1 MDKGA
6 WETHKQ
12 YPQEDY
18 DALPLCILQLDP
30 ADRAVIRI
38 ADERDAVQKKTFTK
52 WVNKH
57 LLKAGRR
64 IVELYDDMRDGH
76 NLISL
81 LEVLSHEVLPRER
94 GHMRFH
100 KIQNV
105 QICLDFLKMKGIR
118 LVNIRSDE
126 IVDGN
131 PKLTLGLIWTIILH
145 FQVSDVVVPGQPEHI
160 TARDALLLWS
170 RRTVEGFPGVHIKD
184 FSSSWRD
191 GKAFLAIAHRH
202 RPDLVDVR
210 QAKQS
215 SNKQNL
221 ETAFRLYE
229 REFGVTRLLDPEDI
243 DVQQPD
249 ERSVIT
255 YVSSLYDVFPEV
267 PTVEQSLRDNER
279 QLKTEEYQD
288 LASSLLSWLMSTI
301 GMLEQ
306 RDFPSTLIEIKKRLS
321 DFNRFRLEEIPPRL
335 ETKQKL
341 LRLFEEI
348 QGLTADSS
356 QTGINEELLPDNI
369 IRLWNK
375 FVAVQQEKDMAF
387 QAEILRLERLQRL
400 AEKIHRE
407 AKYNEDTLRDQ
418 EKRIGEEE
426 ARVDVVHPFEAKRS
440 CDNIDRSLRTVE
452 ENLRGLFRDLHSL
465 QDGKYPQADNLYKRI
480 SDIQSELSQLRTR
493 LYSNVIQRLLS
504 KSYVEEGKTTIRRTE
519 VVTEVRMVETHPAFK
534 HVQDCLDWIEEKQKQ
549 IEAAE
554 YDSDLTQ
561 VELLIQT
568 HHREHQEVVA
578 FRREIDRC
586 INDRRT
592 LSEEEQKLYTQTL
605 SKVEVAYS
613 LLSNT
618 SMRRQKCLESL
629 YEFLQASTAELL
641 WLSEKEELEIRRDW
655 GSHQLSLADVED
667 QHKTLVRQLEDQ
679 ESQFNAVQE
688 KGGAMILDRHP
699 ASKVVEAYMATMQS
713 QWSWLL
719 QLTACLESHLRH
731 STSYFQFFEECHH
744 CDQWIARQT
753 DQLQNRYARDVV
765 SSDEGQHMMRDLQA
779 VQEQI
784 KEYDRRV
791 SSLVLRSTEILPI
804 HQRSQ
809 PVQDSVR
816 VRALCNCQQTEVSF
830 QKGEECMLL
839 DNSQHARWKVRTAVG
854 LEAVIPSVCF
864 IIPPPDPEAIEK
876 ANRLKLQIEHLQNSW
891 KTQYRRLRLNM
902 VLATIRLVKGWTLK
916 QFMAMDPSQRE
927 AIWRAL
933 QDDAEKLLSRGVE
946 GDADLIRLERELK
959 ECHQI
964 FLQLSAEAAAEE
976 ARQMRTPSQD
986 FLQQLDTIN
995 RNLSMC
1001 DQQLSTLLHKPVPNS
1016 RDSLTQAT
1024 DNYDVFDN
1032 SLNACENSVLE
1043 LQSSYLSVTPQT
1055 SQVESRLNLVVQKF
1069 DQLKA
1074 ISHIY
1079 VQRLKNADLVVS
1091 GLEEVKQIV
1100 SDYEIT
1106 LASHENMTSELK
1118 GLRNH
1123 KEELQDLQS
1132 SIQQQQPKID
1142 TLKRDTATLRT
1153 LVENSRPGL
1162 THHHD
1167 LDTIEKD
1174 VEDVGA
1180 RWDNVCIQVVER
1192 LRSVDTAVDHASLYQ
1207 NGLVGEQDWIDQ
1219 MQARIETQA
1228 PLNGDVDQ
1236 AKKLLEPSMSI
1247 YNSLGER
1254 RHQIE
1259 SVNRHGG
1266 QYIREAKIHDKR
1278 LRQYRESLENV
1289 DFELITSVCKKV
1301 KHQDGAESVKVDL
1314 DSVNARYME
1323 MVKWSS
1329 TRLKDITAILSQA
1342 DVDVQFQM
1350 VIDDEIPLLRTFR
1363 AELAKRSSMLFD
1375 EDMEGFFHQLSEF
1388 EGYGSFSGSYYGAG
1402 DPPIIIKPGAT
1413 ATAEFS
1419 SERNTR
1425 VKHMDTSTVKLPS
1438 SGEQHLAQLS
1448 FALSQAETAA
1458 PKQSEQQTLI
1468 TVKTSDV
1475 SSRGPALC
1483 ASAIVNPQTHE
1494 NLTLVEAIQTGL
1506 IDPVS
1511 ETYVNPISRQ
1521 RMPLRE
1527 AVSQGLIADSLYK
1540 QLTSSSGIRDP
1551 RTNREVNVIEAVGRN
1566 LYNPVTNT
1574 VKDPHTGETVPLQEA
1589 VSRGLVSESCR
1600 SSLLGQTVSLTAI
1613 THTQALFS
1621 TSDLSKSEATLS
1633 LVQAIDKGL
1642 YDRAMGTITDP
1653 VTWKQMSILEAV
1665 ESGRINA
1672 SCCEIVDPDHG
1683 NSMSLTDAVK
1693 KGVIDPVSGV
1703 YIHKKTNKRIPLD
1716 EAVKRGLLH
1725 CPTSLL
1731 DVVVDGSLLE
1741 DGKVYDKTSGQ
1752 TVSLV
1757 EAINSGQIDGDRK
1770 CIMNP
1775 RTNEMTSLR
1784 TAVESGLINSKGN
1797 YVSPDTHRQKTLLE
1811 ALQQGDLK
1819 LVNEEIS
1826 FSRSGVRDSSKNQ
1839 TVSVAEALK
1848 RGIITKKGTYKDSK
1862 TGSEMT
1868 IKQAADRGFIDPS
1881 LVGLLNQKTG
1891 LVDRLGQHISILNA
1905 IAQEIIIPEEGV
1917 IKDVRTGQTH
1927 TFQYAATQ
1935 GIITPDEAK
1944 DILELISP
1952 VITSTSILTRI
1963 HPSKHET
1970 VMRSI
1975 TISEATSRGLLDDLT
1990 QRYTH
1995 PESGQSMSVEEAIE
2009 KGYLSLSS
2017 QWPDTSVFKTFDE
2030 VDTSSRTYKYT
2041 SETVSETKP
2050 VQSSVSAAAAASV
2063 ESSFITKAGGSY
2075 SFTMT
2080 SVTRPSITQNMISE
2094 TRRMT
2099 LKSVVDPKT
2108 GKEINIT
2115 EAMKKGLIDLD
2126 AGTYRDPVTKST
2138 MPLNIAVEKGYIIA
2152 DLVSEPSADSGEPIK
2167 ETRSFSIT
2175 GVIHPKT
2182 GERLTV
2188 SRAIHDGI
2196 LDQDRGVYHGLDK
2209 LGRPLMMP
2217 ISEAIQKGFVIA
2229 EDITT
2234 TVLLPG
2240 SMLRETKTFM
2250 LKSVVHPLTGK
2261 ILSVADAVEQGI
2273 IDESEG
2279 MYINPVTGVK
2289 ITINEAIEK
2298 KFIDAELTSVTSDAD
2313 VDVNKITTTKFSTLV
2328 VTAVVDPS
2336 TGRLITVHRAIEE
2349 GILDQANGIY
2359 YNPITKKSMQ
2369 LSEAIDNNLVLVETT
2384 KSTDET
2390 DRSSITSIHITDEQE
2405 SSDCILVEDIHTETM
2420 TLSISKVID
2429 PRTMEMVSYNDA
2441 VLSGILNVNE
2451 GVYFNPATGETMAIT
2466 TAMEKGLIHGEVTD
2480 KTREEELMRSSV
2492 VSEKPAFSLKMITSV
2507 IDPRTGKQISV
2518 GRAVREGLV
2527 DVDKGTFRDTRT
2539 GETIKLEHAF
2549 KQGFINPSKHSDVA
2563 QLEKSMDEEDA
2574 FESKVLCR
2582 KATDNENHWS
2592 LVEMELEKTTS
2603 EEPEESAVA
2612 REVLHYSTEIES
2624 HSPLD
2629 LSSDSLERKGESFF
2643 TPPKSAEPLGISY
2656 LVATKL
2662 GIIDLKTGKVRD
2674 PKTGKLMTLQQAIAS
2689 GLIDQDK
2696 PAVCDRTG
2704 KMLSLRECLHR
2715 NLINPQTCQLE
2726 ASRAKLEGLS
2736 QPQKI
2741 DKINLLDAFHN
2752 GLFNSQTGKI
2762 YDPASGKY
2770 YSLQEGLAKNMLDGA
2785 MVTVKDTQTGERVPL
2800 KRALVQGLIDGNQCL
2815 VWDKAANKRLPFGVA
2830 VEKGLVQNL
2839 FDDTT
2844 GNILDVHT
2852 GKFIPLDKALIE
2864 GKLKSTDVTV
2874 LDPKTGSKISLETAL
2889 RRGLVDRS
2897 GDVLDSRTG
2906 EKMSADEAL
2915 KMGLLAI
2922 VGAPILAGKMV
2933 VDSVKRRHGSKP
2945 KRPAEMVDSHVNG
2958 INGDVRQQDISKPRT
2973 TIVFARPGDQIQPTK
2988 PRQDFDQSDQLSE
3001 MVRDN
3006 DMGRLVDSYDK
3017 LFQELKTEISKV
3029 GDLERILKEDHQ
3041 IGDEAYQVQS
3051 QLETQK
3057 AVHEDILSH
3066 QQRILSLVFQ
3076 AEQLTENYQEE
3087 LTPEQ
3092 VTEIQSLATSLKSS
3106 LDKVVKTSENR
3117 LKHLTTAAEEVV
3129 KFEDELGKMTSWLT
3143 LAENELDRQEEC
3155 LRRFEDFKPLAEKQK
3170 TLVADVMS
3178 HQAELRFMSLTSQK
3192 FLEEAKLHK
3201 LEVDS
3206 FKSDRQR
3213 PARLSL
3219 ISMEGLAAEG
3229 VRDGLKDATTRY
3241 HDLKNNCNTFG
3252 DKLADLAAKQREYN
3266 DVAFKMLSWLTNSE
3280 DRLMSIKQDSGSPDP
3295 EILEQQLN
3303 KLKAL
3308 GSEAI
3313 GQGTVIDDLQH
3324 KGQDLTKTL
3333 RGISA
3338 DPIQVQKME
3347 DTMTEITDRHLSLQ
3361 TDISE
3366 QTNALQASITKSQG
3380 VHEAVDGLLSWLD
3393 KTDQTLRNLQPVSLN
3408 RDGLNRQYQDF
3419 QTVSSDV
3426 DHHKASIGSV
3436 QQTAHDLIKTCDLEM
3451 ARSLE
3456 LRLDDV
3462 DKRYREVQEKCRT
3475 RNKDLEEVSDKLR
3488 NFQNLKDEH
3497 NSWMQTAIDKLD
3509 SKELGKLPSD
3519 EMKNEIDAIMK
3530 EKQQRQGAIADLK
3543 RIGNEL
3549 VKDPRT
3555 GDVSS
3560 LKDGL
3565 IGVERNWNQ
3574 LVQLLDEKEREA
3586 DLKEKQGNEF
3596 ENAKNIML
3604 LWLAAIEDRIN
3615 CFDPVAIE
3623 IDIVEKQ
3630 ISELEPMLE
3639 EYEEQGAKVDEVND
3653 LGNGLEALQS
3663 SDRPLSPIRRF
3674 GRLGSRRLLSPRLR
3688 TPSPTFPA
3696 SPSSE
3701 SSGISSR
3708 KSSSDNFLLDDLSE
3722 TQQQLLDINQ
3732 RYDIVGE
3739 RLADRQQELQNVLSS
3754 IKTFL
3759 QDLQDMLSWLD
3770 IKDQETNANQSVPTS
3785 EKEAKRKLKDHE
3797 KFHHELVGKEGLVED
3812 IRKKAQHLLRTR
3824 QGVKGLDSL
3833 QQQLTDLDDKWH
3845 GLRASSEQKRKM
3857 LEDVVTDLQNL
3868 RENGEQLTK
3877 WLSQKEKMMDV
3888 LGPVAVEPSLVQNQR
3903 DQVKVL
3909 QEEMASQEPLYDQF
3923 FQAGH
3928 SILDKCEPDSR
3939 DSASVSRKLESVG
3952 KSWDRLQARLKDRE
3966 SNLKAMESMGSDFS
3980 DVTQKL
3986 GDKLNK
3992 LSTSLESLAPVNPCP
4007 GGQKLQAKE
4016 MMTLEEELSEI
4027 MPLMARAKELSKQ
4040 LCDKTKDSATK
4051 AETRSKL
4058 ARLEKSFGDAKKKL
4072 DNRKSTLDSA
4082 GKAGEK
4088 FACDCEETLGWV
4100 KDAIRQIREGEP
4112 VSGDAGA
4119 LRQQAQQHKGI
4130 QQDIASREPDIRELL
4145 DNGSKILED
4154 TVPSHETQQL
4164 LDMLETIQ
4172 SDWDYLRDVAR
4183 TKDDKLARTMA
4194 HAEKY
4199 HENLDKMLLWLQL
4212 SEDKLKKAQP
4222 QEWNKDAVGKTLKEL
4237 QALQKDVLKKTH
4249 DHDNL
4254 NREGEALIGCV
4265 EDGQPEIE
4273 QQLKSINERWEDLNS
4288 EMGERTVGLEDLQQ
4302 RLVEIS
4308 DNINDAN
4315 GCLRKW
4321 DDKLQTHLSM
4331 GAISKDPKYFDKIK
4345 SIQEDVSGLQSQL
4358 DYLEALT
4365 DGIDVDV
4372 VDAPGPSGLHD
4383 DVSAIKNKQQDL
4395 QGKLGELLSEMETGS
4410 QVVDEFQNLVK
4421 SVGNDLSDM
4430 EDELNRKEPVARD
4443 DYMLDSQKDE
4453 IQDFLTRLG
4462 DKSDDLVQVENKG
4475 RELVRA
4481 GYVTDPKKLQS
4492 QIDGLAKQHERLAGR
4507 ANQRKADIQGSK
4519 KKVEKLN
4526 SDLKKTR
4533 DRIETAAKEID
4544 SFKPVGGQVKAIQ
4557 QEQAVLKDFIKRKV
4571 DPLQKQFETVSAEGQ
4586 SFVQSAPS
4594 GVDTSEME
4602 SDLEVLGDK
4611 WSELTQKVSEREQNL
4626 ASAFIHSGKFNE
4638 ALDSLLSWLAE
4649 TEDLVANQKPP
4660 SPEHKVVKA
4669 QLQEQKFL
4677 QKMLVDRAPS
4687 VQSVQESAAK
4697 LESNLDPAE
4706 KRKAQ
4711 NQMKELASRWDAL
4724 NKKGS
4729 DRMNTLE
4736 EVLVLAKD
4744 FQDIHDPMLTW
4755 LDEKEKKF
4763 ASLEPKT
4770 LDTEGIKKLVKD
4782 LKALEKTIDDQDD
4795 TVRDIA
4801 VKGKGLQDYCKGE
4814 DVVHVQMKIDN
4825 VQKRYCDLKNKVED
4839 TLEQME
4845 EALPLAQRFQDAHE
4859 KLVDWIAKVEPEVR
4873 SKDVTCPEAEEHVQ
4887 SLLDK
4892 VEEIQPLLEVLTLEG
4907 SELADL
4913 APGDTG
4919 LRVEDLIS
4927 KDNKKFED
4935 LKDQVNKLAE
4945 KVQLS
4950 RQKSS
4955 EVIAELDDL
4964 VEWFDEEE
4972 GKLLDSDPIS
4982 SNSSKLQG
4990 QLAQQKAI
4998 NDDINSQK
5006 AKARDAIAMGKKL
5019 MRENSLENE
5028 TPIREKMDALKQKAD
5043 AVSRM
5048 SNDRLGKLEQ
5058 ALPLAK
5064 HFADTH
5070 EDLVSWLEEMEPA
5083 LAELEVMTINAD
5095 QVKKQQERIKA
5106 LKQDVVD
5113 HKPTVDRL
5121 NKTGAALLQLCGEHD
5136 AEKVQKTLDDDNSRI
5151 EKVRSG
5157 VRDRSNSIDEALQQ
5171 SADFSDKLEDMVEN
5185 LTATSE
5191 QVANAEPISAHPD
5204 KLREQIAENKN
5215 IVEDMQMREAA
5226 LESVRST
5233 AEELLKQAGDYDDEA
5248 VKDVKQK
5255 LDELLKLYAD
5265 IQNNTDARGRNLED
5279 TLEVSEKFWDD
5290 LNSLMGTL
5298 TDLQE
5303 NVAGHEP
5310 PAIEP
5315 EAIREQQ
5322 EELEALKEDLQAT
5335 QADLED
5341 THNTGD
5347 QLISLVGE
5355 TDKPEV
5361 QKNIDDLDSNMA
5373 NLTEEYEKRAKSL
5386 KEALTKSL
5394 KFQDQLMKLLV
5405 WLQKKEERLCDL
5417 EPIGT
5422 DFETIKDQ
5430 WHELKTFKAEVEPKQ
5445 VEIEALNH
5453 QANEL
5458 AKETTAD
5465 QAAVVK
5471 EPMAEVNTRWDQ
5483 FMGGINERQRLLQLA
5498 LLNIGQLDHAIK
5510 EQMSW
5515 LGKTDKTLDD
5525 IVPVY
5530 GDPRMVEIELA
5541 KLKVIENDIKA
5552 HQPSFDSINDEA
5564 HKVMASGGVAEA
5576 QGLRQ
5581 KLNDLNNNFDEV
5593 CEKAAGKKAELEGAL
5608 QEAQDF
5614 SNELQDVLMAL
5625 GEVDGQLITSK
5636 LVGGLPETAKEQL
5649 EKFMEVY
5656 ADLETLHPRIQET
5669 VNKGENLAYKTTDPA
5684 AENLRGNLN
5693 ALQQRWNHVKGRADD
5708 RKKKLE
5714 DAENLAANFH
5724 VELNKFIG
5732 WLTDTE
5738 KTLNNLEPVSRLVD
5752 KVTAQID
5759 DHRALQKNVS
5769 KHREAMIALDKMGTH
5784 LKYFSQKQDVILI
5797 KNLLSSVQH
5806 RWEKIVSRSAER
5818 TRHLERGFK
5827 EAKQFNDMWG
5837 DLIDWLKEA
5846 EIAVNADQFIANEPD
5861 KIKAQIAK
5869 HKEFQKKLGSKQPKF
5884 DTVNRTGRV
5893 LKERCPPE
5901 DGPVIQQMLND
5912 LKTRWN
5918 NICGKSVDRQRKLE
5932 EALLFSGQFN
5942 EAFQALLD
5950 WLAKVEPLL
5959 SEDQPV
5965 HGDLDTVNSLIDGHK
5980 TFQQELG
5987 ARTNTVQFVRKSAKE
6002 LIEKSTEDTSQLQ
6015 AQLIELSTMW
6025 DRTCRLSV
6033 SKQERLEQAHKLAE
6047 EFHKKAHGL
6056 LDWLGDAER
6065 QLRYRGPVPDEELLI
6080 LQQIEDHKKFEESLL
6095 RQEANL
6101 RETLNIG
6108 QEIMK
6113 LCHPDAVSTMKHWLS
6128 VLRARWEELTGM
6140 CKHRGRRLAEGLKNV
6155 RNNNTLLD
6163 ELLAW
6168 LNGAEVKLTTLDSE
6182 PIPQDAQIITK
6193 LINDH
6198 QDFQNE
6204 MSSKQPEVDRLTKPE
6219 KRRPSSTSSDI
6230 VSHIPVLRGTPKI
6243 PIRHKL
6249 DVGGRQTPDHGLRRI
6264 PDMTGR
6270 RTPDMSG
6277 RRTPDMSGRRTPDMS
6292 GRHTPDYSGRRTPDH
6307 SSGHRTPEPQF
6318 RNPRVGALF
6327 NKWRQVWLMAMDRQ
6341 RKLQDALDYLNEV
6354 ERMKNFDFD
6363 DWRRRYLRWMHHN
6376 KARIMDFFRRQD
6388 RDRDGRVTRKEFI
6401 DGILISKFP
6410 TSKLEMEAVANIFDK
6425 DGDGFINYKEFV
6437 AALRPDREPAEPAT
6451 DADKIQDEVKR
6462 QCNKCT
6468 CMRQFKI
6475 HKIGEGKYRFGDSQK
6490 LRLVRILRSTVMVRV
6505 GGGWIALDE
6514 FLVKNDPCR
6523 EFTKMNTS
6531 FGSKGRTNI
6540 ELREQFI
6547 LAEGVSQSMT
6557 GFVSKSPAGSSHSG
6571 SSTHSANNSWSSRS
6585 QGSSSG
6591 PITKVCCC
6599 NHISHHRQIRE
6610 KTQHSSP
6617 WRQRVKTSPDGEVQQ
6632 ILTADPKGYRMSNVR
6647 SPGNLYSPAS
6657 RSSSRASTGGGS
6669 RPASRTGSDA
6679 GSEASESDVFSTHT
6693 ADSRGSGSRSNTPA
6707 KGGSRIP
6714 RITPKKK

>member
-1 MDKGA
+1 MSVIEAVSKGVLDSETVDRLAMTAIPKLRTSREISVNWEDGTITKKSTGLKYTVKQAFDKQFIDKPTAETLAAVLGDDEQSWQSLVEPTNVQITKVTRTATVDNKPNIQNYDFKETTSTYKTSHTVEVSSTPTLTHFVKKEMDNLTLGELIKENLYEP
-6 WETHKQ
+6 ETGRVIDPRTGLCMSVK
-12 YPQEDY
+12 E
-18 DALPLCILQLDP
+18 ALERKLVNGSNSEIKDP
-30 ADRAVIRI
+30 ASGNIISLNQAVQIKVFDPLTGKLTHSGTGEKITLQEAVYEGLIPGSCDFDSSGSPIGLSPPTKLTTSSTVQKTELDKPSASVVGMSIQEAEERGLLHTDSGTFTEPITGDIMSLAAAVSYGYISSGEKGTTFRSETTVVNDNLHKNLSSGEMHVKHQHIIDEVDHQKLSFAEALDMGYIDLQSKTYTDPNTGSQMLIRDAITKQVLDTTVALEPMTITGLSPVAAQEKGLVDRQGNFKDPKTGKSQPFHQAISSGSLDGKYSIYDVKSQTVVTVEEGMGQGIIDPRTGQFIEAGTKKQFSLKDAAKMGLIAVVGAPIAAVMVVKQSLEGVLDDNKTPKIDPAQGVAFKTVTVKQLSPSILEVSQTEEVVSKSKYGPDSMTVMEAVSSGYLNTKTGIFKDPVSGKEITLSQAVGDKLIKGDSAVISDQNSGQSLSLEEAFTDGVLNKTGHTTDKSSGKVKTLDQLI
-38 ADERDAVQKKTFTK
+38 MDGVVHEVADMSKTSRVVSVRSTDKIDVSSVFDPSTRREIPMQQAIDRNILNLEQASYVDPVTGNAMSISEAMNRGLVLGTHIGSAGPTQEGIVSGFTAKVEFSEKKTIKLHSVVDPFSGK
-52 WVNKH
+52 K
-57 LLKAGRR
+57 L
-64 IVELYDDMRDGH
+64 
-76 NLISL
+76 SL
-81 LEVLSHEVLPRER
+81 ASAIER
-94 GHMRFH
+94 GVIDKDGKFYSDPLSGEQIPIDVAVDRKLVDASEIQSEMTSDERFH
-100 KIQNV
+100 KSLESSITQSRS
-105 QICLDFLKMKGIR
+105 F
-118 LVNIRSDE
+118 NIEFVTDPAT
-126 IVDGN
+126 G
-131 PKLTLGLIWTIILH
+131 KQMH
-145 FQVSDVVVPGQPEHI
+145 VSDALKEGVLDTSAGVVINRQTGQQVYI
-160 TARDALLLWS
+160 GDAL
-170 RRTVEGFPGVHIKD
+170 R
-184 FSSSWRD
+184 
-191 GKAFLAIAHRH
+191 
-202 RPDLVDVR
+202 
-210 QAKQS
+210 
-215 SNKQNL
+215 
-221 ETAFRLYE
+221 
-229 REFGVTRLLDPEDI
+229 
-243 DVQQPD
+243 
-249 ERSVIT
+249 
-255 YVSSLYDVFPEV
+255 
-267 PTVEQSLRDNER
+267 
-279 QLKTEEYQD
+279 
-288 LASSLLSWLMSTI
+288 
-301 GMLEQ
+301 
-306 RDFPSTLIEIKKRLS
+306 
-321 DFNRFRLEEIPPRL
+321 
-335 ETKQKL
+335 
-341 LRLFEEI
+341 
-348 QGLTADSS
+348 QGL
-356 QTGINEELLPDNI
+356 L
-369 IRLWNK
+369 
-375 FVAVQQEKDMAF
+375 
-387 QAEILRLERLQRL
+387 
-400 AEKIHRE
+400 
-407 AKYNEDTLRDQ
+407 
-418 EKRIGEEE
+418 IGKE
-426 ARVDVVHPFEAKRS
+426 
-440 CDNIDRSLRTVE
+440 
-452 ENLRGLFRDLHSL
+452 
-465 QDGKYPQADNLYKRI
+465 
-480 SDIQSELSQLRTR
+480 SDIQSSMNTADLR
-493 LYSNVIQRLLS
+493 SSADNVQKTTEQSFQSRGIPASGTLAAS
-504 KSYVEEGKTTIRRTE
+504 KSS
-519 VVTEVRMVETHPAFK
+519 VVK
-534 HVQDCLDWIEEKQKQ
+534 
-549 IEAAE
+549 
-554 YDSDLTQ
+554 
-561 VELLIQT
+561 
-568 HHREHQEVVA
+568 
-578 FRREIDRC
+578 
-586 INDRRT
+586 
-592 LSEEEQKLYTQTL
+592 
-605 SKVEVAYS
+605 
-613 LLSNT
+613 
-618 SMRRQKCLESL
+618 
-629 YEFLQASTAELL
+629 
-641 WLSEKEELEIRRDW
+641 
-655 GSHQLSLADVED
+655 
-667 QHKTLVRQLEDQ
+667 HKTSNLED
-679 ESQFNAVQE
+679 
-688 KGGAMILDRHP
+688 
-699 ASKVVEAYMATMQS
+699 
-713 QWSWLL
+713 
-719 QLTACLESHLRH
+719 
-731 STSYFQFFEECHH
+731 
-744 CDQWIARQT
+744 
-753 DQLQNRYARDVV
+753 RDVRSEFPNDGTTKSV
-765 SSDEGQHMMRDLQA
+765 LPAAHVESIVLQ
-779 VQEQI
+779 
-784 KEYDRRV
+784 K
-791 SSLVLRSTEILPI
+791 
-804 HQRSQ
+804 
-809 PVQDSVR
+809 
-816 VRALCNCQQTEVSF
+816 
-830 QKGEECMLL
+830 
-839 DNSQHARWKVRTAVG
+839 
-854 LEAVIPSVCF
+854 
-864 IIPPPDPEAIEK
+864 
-876 ANRLKLQIEHLQNSW
+876 
-891 KTQYRRLRLNM
+891 
-902 VLATIRLVKGWTLK
+902 
-916 QFMAMDPSQRE
+916 
-927 AIWRAL
+927 
-933 QDDAEKLLSRGVE
+933 
-946 GDADLIRLERELK
+946 
-959 ECHQI
+959 
-964 FLQLSAEAAAEE
+964 
-976 ARQMRTPSQD
+976 
-986 FLQQLDTIN
+986 
-995 RNLSMC
+995 
-1001 DQQLSTLLHKPVPNS
+1001 
-1016 RDSLTQAT
+1016 
-1024 DNYDVFDN
+1024 
-1032 SLNACENSVLE
+1032 SLN
-1043 LQSSYLSVTPQT
+1043 
-1055 SQVESRLNLVVQKF
+1055 
-1069 DQLKA
+1069 
-1074 ISHIY
+1074 
-1079 VQRLKNADLVVS
+1079 
-1091 GLEEVKQIV
+1091 
-1100 SDYEIT
+1100 IT
-1106 LASHENMTSELK
+1106 
-1118 GLRNH
+1118 G
-1123 KEELQDLQS
+1123 
-1132 SIQQQQPKID
+1132 
-1142 TLKRDTATLRT
+1142 
-1153 LVENSRPGL
+1153 
-1162 THHHD
+1162 
-1167 LDTIEKD
+1167 
-1174 VEDVGA
+1174 
-1180 RWDNVCIQVVER
+1180 
-1192 LRSVDTAVDHASLYQ
+1192 
-1207 NGLVGEQDWIDQ
+1207 
-1219 MQARIETQA
+1219 
-1228 PLNGDVDQ
+1228 
-1236 AKKLLEPSMSI
+1236 
-1247 YNSLGER
+1247 
-1254 RHQIE
+1254 
-1259 SVNRHGG
+1259 
-1266 QYIREAKIHDKR
+1266 
-1278 LRQYRESLENV
+1278 
-1289 DFELITSVCKKV
+1289 
-1301 KHQDGAESVKVDL
+1301 
-1314 DSVNARYME
+1314 
-1323 MVKWSS
+1323 
-1329 TRLKDITAILSQA
+1329 
-1342 DVDVQFQM
+1342 
-1350 VIDDEIPLLRTFR
+1350 
-1363 AELAKRSSMLFD
+1363 
-1375 EDMEGFFHQLSEF
+1375 
-1388 EGYGSFSGSYYGAG
+1388 
-1402 DPPIIIKPGAT
+1402 
-1413 ATAEFS
+1413 
-1419 SERNTR
+1419 
-1425 VKHMDTSTVKLPS
+1425 
-1438 SGEQHLAQLS
+1438 
-1448 FALSQAETAA
+1448 
-1458 PKQSEQQTLI
+1458 
-1468 TVKTSDV
+1468 
-1475 SSRGPALC
+1475 
-1483 ASAIVNPQTHE
+1483 IVNPM
-1494 NLTLVEAIQTGL
+1494 TGKV
-1506 IDPVS
+1506 IPVS
-1511 ETYVNPISRQ
+1511 E
-1521 RMPLRE
+1521 
-1527 AVSQGLIADSLYK
+1527 
-1540 QLTSSSGIRDP
+1540 
-1551 RTNREVNVIEAVGRN
+1551 
-1566 LYNPVTNT
+1566 
-1574 VKDPHTGETVPLQEA
+1574 
-1589 VSRGLVSESCR
+1589 
-1600 SSLLGQTVSLTAI
+1600 
-1613 THTQALFS
+1613 
-1621 TSDLSKSEATLS
+1621 
-1633 LVQAIDKGL
+1633 AIDKGL
-1642 YDRAMGTITDP
+1642 FDADKGQVVVTKTGESISLEQAIEKGLVSADVVEGQAPQDFTVIKGLIITSATDPRTGHDISVKDAIRKGILDEEKGFYYDTATHSSIPIEVALKQGLVEGKDAAKAEKQKQDSKQVNVTGVLDPRTGKEVDLEEAIKKGLVDIHVTMYTDSMTGKTMKIEDAMKEMLVSGSVQTVSTTQTTITTKRPPMTYDITG
-1653 VTWKQMSILEAV
+1653 VLDTQ
-1665 ESGRINA
+1665 SG
-1672 SCCEIVDPDHG
+1672 
-1683 NSMSLTDAVK
+1683 K
-1693 KGVIDPVSGV
+1693 KLST
-1703 YIHKKTNKRIPLD
+1703 K
-1716 EAVKRGLLH
+1716 EAVKRGLLDPSGTFVNTKSGEVMNLATAIRQGLVFTEKLSEGFEPDSIVQNRDH
-1725 CPTSLL
+1725 GIRFR
-1731 DVVVDGSLLE
+1731 DALE
-1741 DGKVYDKTSGQ
+1741 NRSIDTTKGTFYDKQDGTTCS
-1752 TVSLV
+1752 VD
-1757 EAINSGQIDGDRK
+1757 EAI
-1770 CIMNP
+1770 
-1775 RTNEMTSLR
+1775 RTNKLLADNGAPFDYKGVQRKGITFSFQNALR
-1784 TAVESGLINSKGN
+1784 LGLIDPLTGLFWDQPSDKHISVEEAVQRSSLSPVAGRFGTQTGESVVILKGGAIPHQGN
-1797 YVSPDTHRQKTLLE
+1797 VETIIDHQTGKTCSIEE
-1811 ALQQGDLK
+1811 AEKKG
-1819 LVNEEIS
+1819 LVNVVELDESIPLDDA
-1826 FSRSGVRDSSKNQ
+1826 FDN
-1839 TVSVAEALK
+1839 
-1848 RGIITKKGTYKDSK
+1848 
-1862 TGSEMT
+1862 
-1868 IKQAADRGFIDPS
+1868 
-1881 LVGLLNQKTG
+1881 G
-1891 LVDRLGQHISILNA
+1891 LVDKGTGFFHDPRTAEFMSVDQAVLIGS
-1905 IAQEIIIPEEGV
+1905 V
-1917 IKDVRTGQTH
+1917 TVKDYKPNRDDFDQVDR
-1927 TFQYAATQ
+1927 
-1935 GIITPDEAK
+1935 PDGGRQK
-1944 DILELISP
+1944 
-1952 VITSTSILTRI
+1952 
-1963 HPSKHET
+1963 KET
-1970 VMRSI
+1970 L
-1975 TISEATSRGLLDDLT
+1975 TISEAIKCNMIDTDTGIFTDKD
-1990 QRYTH
+1990 
-1995 PESGQSMSVEEAIE
+1995 SGKSMTVTEAI
-2009 KGYLSLSS
+2009 SS
-2017 QWPDTSVFKTFDE
+2017 GHVTPAVMKEPRPYIPSDNKHQIVMITEGSPFKPKQDIVFKNGE
-2030 VDTSSRTYKYT
+2030 VISKTATEVTVTSGNATYI
-2041 SETVSETKP
+2041 TKP
-2050 VQSSVSAAAAASV
+2050 GFYIDSS
-2063 ESSFITKAGGSY
+2063 G
-2075 SFTMT
+2075 
-2080 SVTRPSITQNMISE
+2080 N
-2094 TRRMT
+2094 
-2099 LKSVVDPKT
+2099 VVNT
-2108 GKEINIT
+2108 
-2115 EAMKKGLIDLD
+2115 
-2126 AGTYRDPVTKST
+2126 
-2138 MPLNIAVEKGYIIA
+2138 
-2152 DLVSEPSADSGEPIK
+2152 
-2167 ETRSFSIT
+2167 
-2175 GVIHPKT
+2175 
-2182 GERLTV
+2182 
-2188 SRAIHDGI
+2188 
-2196 LDQDRGVYHGLDK
+2196 
-2209 LGRPLMMP
+2209 
-2217 ISEAIQKGFVIA
+2217 
-2229 EDITT
+2229 
-2234 TVLLPG
+2234 
-2240 SMLRETKTFM
+2240 
-2250 LKSVVHPLTGK
+2250 
-2261 ILSVADAVEQGI
+2261 
-2273 IDESEG
+2273 
-2279 MYINPVTGVK
+2279 
-2289 ITINEAIEK
+2289 
-2298 KFIDAELTSVTSDAD
+2298 
-2313 VDVNKITTTKFSTLV
+2313 
-2328 VTAVVDPS
+2328 
-2336 TGRLITVHRAIEE
+2336 
-2349 GILDQANGIY
+2349 
-2359 YNPITKKSMQ
+2359 
-2369 LSEAIDNNLVLVETT
+2369 
-2384 KSTDET
+2384 
-2390 DRSSITSIHITDEQE
+2390 
-2405 SSDCILVEDIHTETM
+2405 
-2420 TLSISKVID
+2420 
-2429 PRTMEMVSYNDA
+2429 
-2441 VLSGILNVNE
+2441 
-2451 GVYFNPATGETMAIT
+2451 
-2466 TAMEKGLIHGEVTD
+2466 
-2480 KTREEELMRSSV
+2480 
-2492 VSEKPAFSLKMITSV
+2492 
-2507 IDPRTGKQISV
+2507 
-2518 GRAVREGLV
+2518 
-2527 DVDKGTFRDTRT
+2527 
-2539 GETIKLEHAF
+2539 
-2549 KQGFINPSKHSDVA
+2549 
-2563 QLEKSMDEEDA
+2563 
-2574 FESKVLCR
+2574 
-2582 KATDNENHWS
+2582 
-2592 LVEMELEKTTS
+2592 
-2603 EEPEESAVA
+2603 
-2612 REVLHYSTEIES
+2612 
-2624 HSPLD
+2624 
-2629 LSSDSLERKGESFF
+2629 
-2643 TPPKSAEPLGISY
+2643 
-2656 LVATKL
+2656 
-2662 GIIDLKTGKVRD
+2662 
-2674 PKTGKLMTLQQAIAS
+2674 
-2689 GLIDQDK
+2689 
-2696 PAVCDRTG
+2696 
-2704 KMLSLRECLHR
+2704 
-2715 NLINPQTCQLE
+2715 
-2726 ASRAKLEGLS
+2726 
-2736 QPQKI
+2736 
-2741 DKINLLDAFHN
+2741 
-2752 GLFNSQTGKI
+2752 
-2762 YDPASGKY
+2762 
-2770 YSLQEGLAKNMLDGA
+2770 
-2785 MVTVKDTQTGERVPL
+2785 
-2800 KRALVQGLIDGNQCL
+2800 
-2815 VWDKAANKRLPFGVA
+2815 
-2830 VEKGLVQNL
+2830 
-2839 FDDTT
+2839 TT
-2844 GNILDVHT
+2844 GNKMSMQEAVMSGIVET
-2852 GKFIPLDKALIE
+2852 EMAE
-2864 GKLKSTDVTV
+2864 GKES
-2874 LDPKTGSKISLETAL
+2874 IE
-2889 RRGLVDRS
+2889 
-2897 GDVLDSRTG
+2897 
-2906 EKMSADEAL
+2906 
-2915 KMGLLAI
+2915 
-2922 VGAPILAGKMV
+2922 LAGGEV
-2933 VDSVKRRHGSKP
+2933 PPVIEVS
-2945 KRPAEMVDSHVNG
+2945 RPTPTSP
-2958 INGDVRQQDISKPRT
+2958 STPST
-2973 TIVFARPGDQIQPTK
+2973 PSPG
-2988 PRQDFDQSDQLSE
+2988 
-3001 MVRDN
+3001 
-3006 DMGRLVDSYDK
+3006 GRLVDSYDK

-6523 EFTKMNTS
+6523 A
-6531 FGSKGRTNI
+6531 KGRTNI

>member
-1266 QYIREAKIHDKR
+1266 QYIREAK
-1278 LRQYRESLENV
+1278 
-1289 DFELITSVCKKV
+1289 
-1301 KHQDGAESVKVDL
+1301 
-1314 DSVNARYME
+1314 
-1323 MVKWSS
+1323 
-1329 TRLKDITAILSQA
+1329 
-1342 DVDVQFQM
+1342 
-1350 VIDDEIPLLRTFR
+1350 
-1363 AELAKRSSMLFD
+1363 
-1375 EDMEGFFHQLSEF
+1375 
-1388 EGYGSFSGSYYGAG
+1388 
-1402 DPPIIIKPGAT
+1402 
-1413 ATAEFS
+1413 
-1419 SERNTR
+1419 
-1425 VKHMDTSTVKLPS
+1425 
-1438 SGEQHLAQLS
+1438 
-1448 FALSQAETAA
+1448 
-1458 PKQSEQQTLI
+1458 
-1468 TVKTSDV
+1468 
-1475 SSRGPALC
+1475 
-1483 ASAIVNPQTHE
+1483 
-1494 NLTLVEAIQTGL
+1494 
-1506 IDPVS
+1506 
-1511 ETYVNPISRQ
+1511 
-1521 RMPLRE
+1521 
-1527 AVSQGLIADSLYK
+1527 
-1540 QLTSSSGIRDP
+1540 
-1551 RTNREVNVIEAVGRN
+1551 
-1566 LYNPVTNT
+1566 
-1574 VKDPHTGETVPLQEA
+1574 
-1589 VSRGLVSESCR
+1589 
-1600 SSLLGQTVSLTAI
+1600 
-1613 THTQALFS
+1613 
-1621 TSDLSKSEATLS
+1621 
-1633 LVQAIDKGL
+1633 
-1642 YDRAMGTITDP
+1642 
-1653 VTWKQMSILEAV
+1653 
-1665 ESGRINA
+1665 
-1672 SCCEIVDPDHG
+1672 
-1683 NSMSLTDAVK
+1683 
-1693 KGVIDPVSGV
+1693 
-1703 YIHKKTNKRIPLD
+1703 
-1716 EAVKRGLLH
+1716 
-1725 CPTSLL
+1725 
-1731 DVVVDGSLLE
+1731 
-1741 DGKVYDKTSGQ
+1741 
-1752 TVSLV
+1752 
-1757 EAINSGQIDGDRK
+1757 
-1770 CIMNP
+1770 
-1775 RTNEMTSLR
+1775 
-1784 TAVESGLINSKGN
+1784 
-1797 YVSPDTHRQKTLLE
+1797 
-1811 ALQQGDLK
+1811 
-1819 LVNEEIS
+1819 
-1826 FSRSGVRDSSKNQ
+1826 
-1839 TVSVAEALK
+1839 
-1848 RGIITKKGTYKDSK
+1848 
-1862 TGSEMT
+1862 
-1868 IKQAADRGFIDPS
+1868 
-1881 LVGLLNQKTG
+1881 
-1891 LVDRLGQHISILNA
+1891 
-1905 IAQEIIIPEEGV
+1905 
-1917 IKDVRTGQTH
+1917 
-1927 TFQYAATQ
+1927 
-1935 GIITPDEAK
+1935 
-1944 DILELISP
+1944 
-1952 VITSTSILTRI
+1952 
-1963 HPSKHET
+1963 
-1970 VMRSI
+1970 
-1975 TISEATSRGLLDDLT
+1975 
-1990 QRYTH
+1990 
-1995 PESGQSMSVEEAIE
+1995 
-2009 KGYLSLSS
+2009 
-2017 QWPDTSVFKTFDE
+2017 
-2030 VDTSSRTYKYT
+2030 
-2041 SETVSETKP
+2041 
-2050 VQSSVSAAAAASV
+2050 
-2063 ESSFITKAGGSY
+2063 
-2075 SFTMT
+2075 
-2080 SVTRPSITQNMISE
+2080 
-2094 TRRMT
+2094 
-2099 LKSVVDPKT
+2099 
-2108 GKEINIT
+2108 
-2115 EAMKKGLIDLD
+2115 
-2126 AGTYRDPVTKST
+2126 
-2138 MPLNIAVEKGYIIA
+2138 
-2152 DLVSEPSADSGEPIK
+2152 
-2167 ETRSFSIT
+2167 
-2175 GVIHPKT
+2175 
-2182 GERLTV
+2182 
-2188 SRAIHDGI
+2188 
-2196 LDQDRGVYHGLDK
+2196 
-2209 LGRPLMMP
+2209 
-2217 ISEAIQKGFVIA
+2217 
-2229 EDITT
+2229 
-2234 TVLLPG
+2234 
-2240 SMLRETKTFM
+2240 
-2250 LKSVVHPLTGK
+2250 
-2261 ILSVADAVEQGI
+2261 
-2273 IDESEG
+2273 
-2279 MYINPVTGVK
+2279 
-2289 ITINEAIEK
+2289 
-2298 KFIDAELTSVTSDAD
+2298 
-2313 VDVNKITTTKFSTLV
+2313 
-2328 VTAVVDPS
+2328 
-2336 TGRLITVHRAIEE
+2336 
-2349 GILDQANGIY
+2349 
-2359 YNPITKKSMQ
+2359 
-2369 LSEAIDNNLVLVETT
+2369 
-2384 KSTDET
+2384 
-2390 DRSSITSIHITDEQE
+2390 
-2405 SSDCILVEDIHTETM
+2405 
-2420 TLSISKVID
+2420 
-2429 PRTMEMVSYNDA
+2429 
-2441 VLSGILNVNE
+2441 
-2451 GVYFNPATGETMAIT
+2451 
-2466 TAMEKGLIHGEVTD
+2466 
-2480 KTREEELMRSSV
+2480 
-2492 VSEKPAFSLKMITSV
+2492 
-2507 IDPRTGKQISV
+2507 
-2518 GRAVREGLV
+2518 
-2527 DVDKGTFRDTRT
+2527 
-2539 GETIKLEHAF
+2539 
-2549 KQGFINPSKHSDVA
+2549 
-2563 QLEKSMDEEDA
+2563 
-2574 FESKVLCR
+2574 
-2582 KATDNENHWS
+2582 
-2592 LVEMELEKTTS
+2592 
-2603 EEPEESAVA
+2603 
-2612 REVLHYSTEIES
+2612 
-2624 HSPLD
+2624 
-2629 LSSDSLERKGESFF
+2629 
-2643 TPPKSAEPLGISY
+2643 
-2656 LVATKL
+2656 
-2662 GIIDLKTGKVRD
+2662 
-2674 PKTGKLMTLQQAIAS
+2674 
-2689 GLIDQDK
+2689 
-2696 PAVCDRTG
+2696 
-2704 KMLSLRECLHR
+2704 
-2715 NLINPQTCQLE
+2715 
-2726 ASRAKLEGLS
+2726 
-2736 QPQKI
+2736 
-2741 DKINLLDAFHN
+2741 
-2752 GLFNSQTGKI
+2752 
-2762 YDPASGKY
+2762 
-2770 YSLQEGLAKNMLDGA
+2770 
-2785 MVTVKDTQTGERVPL
+2785 
-2800 KRALVQGLIDGNQCL
+2800 
-2815 VWDKAANKRLPFGVA
+2815 
-2830 VEKGLVQNL
+2830 
-2839 FDDTT
+2839 
-2844 GNILDVHT
+2844 
-2852 GKFIPLDKALIE
+2852 
-2864 GKLKSTDVTV
+2864 
-2874 LDPKTGSKISLETAL
+2874 
-2889 RRGLVDRS
+2889 
-2897 GDVLDSRTG
+2897 
-2906 EKMSADEAL
+2906 
-2915 KMGLLAI
+2915 
-2922 VGAPILAGKMV
+2922 
-2933 VDSVKRRHGSKP
+2933 
-2945 KRPAEMVDSHVNG
+2945 
-2958 INGDVRQQDISKPRT
+2958 
-2973 TIVFARPGDQIQPTK
+2973 
-2988 PRQDFDQSDQLSE
+2988 
-3001 MVRDN
+3001 
-3006 DMGRLVDSYDK
+3006 GRLVDSYDK

-6523 EFTKMNTS
+6523 VGLWRQHRFRLRRRFLQLEEQ
-6531 FGSKGRTNI
+6531 SKGRTNI